1 LDGLFWL
8 KAIPFPIFAVM
19 INEFWSRIPWYI
31 KNKYV
36 LTTIGFILWLAFF
49 DQHNLINQISFK
61 AELYQLNKDKEYYQ
75 EEIVEI
81 REDLEELLSDN
92 RKLEKFARE
101 RYYMKKQ
108 NEEIFVFVNEED

>member
-1 LDGLFWL
+1 
-8 KAIPFPIFAVM
+8 M
-19 INEFWSRIPWYI
+19 IQEFWSKLPWYI

-36 LTTIGFILWLAFF
+36 LTCIGFFLWLAFF
-49 DQHNLINQISFK
+49 DQHNIISQIGLK
-61 AELYQLNKDKEYYQ
+61 AELYQLNQDKRYYQ
-75 EEIVEI
+75 EEIIEI

-108 NEEIFVFVNEED
+108 NEEIFVFVNEEE